1 MQAETHACEADAN
14 VTASATATDVSATP
28 SSVHGKVLHLS
39 ILICRHVCIHVSAW
53 QGIRLAF
60 QPSPSVSAC
69 VLPHRRVDACT
80 CVRVCCRTGVW
91 MHAFVGSTC
100 RQMHAQR
107 ISVLR
112 LRTSAYRGRMD
123 ACICRQHMSERIA
136 AAHVRAHCHLH
147 VSGRPANMC
156 ERCFLHK
163 PFCFFWHNGVDAACG
178 TRATCVRALSVR
190 R

>member
-1 MQAETHACEADAN
+1 MDDMLLCRQRHMRARVTRMLLQVQLPRMYPPPRRQCMERYCIFPSISADMYAYM
-14 VTASATATDVSATP
+14 
-28 SSVHGKVLHLS
+28 SVHGKVSVLHS
-39 ILICRHVCIHVSAW
+39 
-53 QGIRLAF
+53 
-60 QPSPSVSAC
+60 SP
-69 VLPHRRVDACT
+69 LPLCL
-80 CVRVCCRTGVW
+80 RVCCRIGVW

-100 RQMHAQR
+100 RQVHAQP

-112 LRTSAYRGRMD
+112 VRTSADCGRMD
-123 ACICRQHMSERIA
+123 ACICRQRMSARIA

-156 ERCFLHK
+156 ERCFCFLHK